1 MDIVYSDLE
10 KMLQFNIKNN
20 VPIENE
26 SANIYRS
33 LKNTINV
40 LLKLKESN
48 LNHLDIKPC
57 NILVNYSNLEGYEV
71 IKKFGLENVLYNPAY

>member
-20 VPIENE
+20 RDIDY
-26 SANIYRS
+26 ANIYRS

-40 LLKLKESN
+40 LLKLKKSK

-57 NILVNYSNLEGYEV
+57 NILVKYICIDNN
-71 IKKFGLENVLYNPAY
+71 